1 MKQERDK
8 PLLYWMLIR
17 AFMPSVLLLLFFL
30 IFFLVV
36 LNFASRHNQELRLG
50 NQQAKLELA
59 MQNLDGFLQRIYLKE
74 LEIVNSST
82 CKQYIYMY
90 DDLTWYDR
98 YSMQKKLYQ
107 AAYELRESHHYI
119 TDAYLYIPELDKTIS
134 DKRINIL
141 TPEWLRQFVAG
152 QDVWTSQIRKLPDRL
167 VIRVFSSDGG
177 IFMGAVL
184 DEADIN
190 DVFRQVLDDE
200 KADIQLIWNPG
211 ETTENSAA
219 DLSISSQMFPLQLNY
234 FDVKSTQDQF
244 VQTVTRLSM
253 IFVICGVLNLI
264 VFIVIWYVKTYRPLH
279 LLLIDAFSHT
289 ESGDLHYRIT
299 TTPDSPFASIYA
311 SYNHMMEKMEAY
323 VENDLKRQ
331 VLVNR
336 ANLKQLQAQ
345 ISPHF
350 IYNSYYVLYRLIKKG
365 DRDISIQLAEN
376 LGQFF
381 QYITRNAEDEKRLCD
396 EVEHARSYAS
406 IQKIRFRDMLDVEI
420 DPAPEEIANVYV
432 PRLILQP
439 VLENAFKYAYE
450 TVCESMRLYLHF
462 EVQSPYQFQ
471 ILVENSGNVS
481 DDTVKMIREKLANT
495 DPRMETTALVNIHRR
510 LKIYFQQSSGLEV
523 ERSSLGGL
531 LIRMK
536 IQR

>member
-141 TPEWLRQFVAG
+141 TPEWLRQFAAG

-167 VIRVFSSDGG
+167 VIGVFSSDGG

-211 ETTENSAA
+211 ETTQNSAA

-420 DPAPEEIANVYV
+420 EPAPEEIANVYV

>member
-90 DDLTWYDR
+90 EDLTWYDR

-167 VIRVFSSDGG
+167 VIGVFSSDGG

-211 ETTENSAA
+211 ETTQNSAA

>member
-141 TPEWLRQFVAG
+141 TPEWLRQFAAG

-167 VIRVFSSDGG
+167 VIGVFSSDGG

-211 ETTENSAA
+211 ETTENSEA
-219 DLSISSQMFPLQLNY
+219 DLSISSQTFPLQLNY

>member
-141 TPEWLRQFVAG
+141 TPEWLRQFAAG

-167 VIRVFSSDGG
+167 VIGVFSSDGG

-211 ETTENSAA
+211 ETTENSEA
-219 DLSISSQMFPLQLNY
+219 DLSISSQTFPLQLNY

-331 VLVNR
+331 MLVNR

>member
-167 VIRVFSSDGG
+167 VIGVFSSDGG

-190 DVFRQVLDDE
+190 DIFRQVLDDE

-211 ETTENSAA
+211 ETTENSEA

>member
-167 VIRVFSSDGG
+167 VIGVFSSDGG

-211 ETTENSAA
+211 ETTQNSAA

-253 IFVICGVLNLI
+253 LFVICGVLNLI
-264 VFIVIWYVKTYRPLH
+264 VFIIIWYVKTYRPLH

-510 LKIYFQQSSGLEV
+510 LKIYFQPSSGLEV

>member
-167 VIRVFSSDGG
+167 VIGVFSSDGG

-211 ETTENSAA
+211 ETTENSEA

-420 DPAPEEIANVYV
+420 EPAPEEIANVYV

-510 LKIYFQQSSGLEV
+510 LRIYFQQSSGLEV

>member
-167 VIRVFSSDGG
+167 VIGVFSSDGG

-190 DVFRQVLDDE
+190 DIFRQVLDDE

-211 ETTENSAA
+211 ETTENSEA

-253 IFVICGVLNLI
+253 VFVICGVLNLI
-264 VFIVIWYVKTYRPLH
+264 VFIIIWYVKTYRPLH

>member
-167 VIRVFSSDGG
+167 VIGVFSSDGG

>member
-167 VIRVFSSDGG
+167 VIGVFSSDGG

-211 ETTENSAA
+211 ETTQNSAA

-420 DPAPEEIANVYV
+420 EPAPEEIANVYV

-510 LKIYFQQSSGLEV
+510 LRIYFQPSSGLEV

>member
-167 VIRVFSSDGG
+167 VIGVFSSDGG

-211 ETTENSAA
+211 ETTQNSAS

-253 IFVICGVLNLI
+253 LFVICGVLNLI

-420 DPAPEEIANVYV
+420 EPAPEEIANVYV

>member
-59 MQNLDGFLQRIYLKE
+59 MQNLDGFLQQIYLKE

-167 VIRVFSSDGG
+167 VIGVFSSDGG

-190 DVFRQVLDDE
+190 DIFRQVLDDE

-211 ETTENSAA
+211 ETIENSEA

-264 VFIVIWYVKTYRPLH
+264 VFIIIWYVKTYRPLH

>member
-167 VIRVFSSDGG
+167 VIGVFSSDGG

-211 ETTENSAA
+211 ETTQNSAA

-420 DPAPEEIANVYV
+420 EPAPEEIANVYV

-510 LKIYFQQSSGLEV
+510 LKIYFQPSSGLEV

>member
-1 MKQERDK
+1 M
-8 PLLYWMLIR
+8 
-17 AFMPSVLLLLFFL
+17 
-30 IFFLVV
+30 
-36 LNFASRHNQELRLG
+36 
-50 NQQAKLELA
+50 
-59 MQNLDGFLQRIYLKE
+59 
-74 LEIVNSST
+74 
-82 CKQYIYMY
+82 
-90 DDLTWYDR
+90 
-98 YSMQKKLYQ
+98 
-107 AAYELRESHHYI
+107 
-119 TDAYLYIPELDKTIS
+119 
-134 DKRINIL
+134 
-141 TPEWLRQFVAG
+141 
-152 QDVWTSQIRKLPDRL
+152 
-167 VIRVFSSDGG
+167 
-177 IFMGAVL
+177 
-184 DEADIN
+184 
-190 DVFRQVLDDE
+190 
-200 KADIQLIWNPG
+200 
-211 ETTENSAA
+211 
-219 DLSISSQMFPLQLNY
+219 
-234 FDVKSTQDQF
+234 
-244 VQTVTRLSM
+244 
-253 IFVICGVLNLI
+253 
-264 VFIVIWYVKTYRPLH
+264 
-279 LLLIDAFSHT
+279 
-289 ESGDLHYRIT
+289 
-299 TTPDSPFASIYA
+299 
-311 SYNHMMEKMEAY
+311 
-323 VENDLKRQ
+323 
-331 VLVNR
+331 
-336 ANLKQLQAQ
+336 
-345 ISPHF
+345 
-350 IYNSYYVLYRLIKKG
+350 IKKG

>member
-141 TPEWLRQFVAG
+141 TPEWLRQFAAG

-167 VIRVFSSDGG
+167 VIGVFSSDGG

-211 ETTENSAA
+211 ETTENSEA

-420 DPAPEEIANVYV
+420 EPAPEEIANVYV

>member
-167 VIRVFSSDGG
+167 VIGVFSSDGG

-211 ETTENSAA
+211 ETTQNSEA

-244 VQTVTRLSM
+244 VQIVTRLSM

-381 QYITRNAEDEKRLCD
+381 QYITRNAEDEKRLRD

>member
-167 VIRVFSSDGG
+167 VIGVFSSDGG

-211 ETTENSAA
+211 ETTENSEA

>member
-167 VIRVFSSDGG
+167 VIGVFSSDGG

-211 ETTENSAA
+211 ETTENSEA

-264 VFIVIWYVKTYRPLH
+264 VFIIIWYVKTYRPLH

-510 LKIYFQQSSGLEV
+510 LKIYFQPSSGLEV

>member
-167 VIRVFSSDGG
+167 VIGVFSSDGG

-211 ETTENSAA
+211 ETTQNSAA

-253 IFVICGVLNLI
+253 IFAICGVLNLI
-264 VFIVIWYVKTYRPLH
+264 VFIIIWYVKTYRPLH

>member
-90 DDLTWYDR
+90 EDLTWYDR

-167 VIRVFSSDGG
+167 VIGVFSSDGG

-211 ETTENSAA
+211 ETTQNSEA

-420 DPAPEEIANVYV
+420 EPAPEEIANVYV

>member
-167 VIRVFSSDGG
+167 VIGVFSSDGG

-211 ETTENSAA
+211 ETTQNSAA

-495 DPRMETTALVNIHRR
+495 DPHMETTALVNIHRR

>member
-167 VIRVFSSDGG
+167 VIGVFSSDGG

-211 ETTENSAA
+211 ETTQNSAA

-279 LLLIDAFSHT
+279 LMLIDAFSHT

-323 VENDLKRQ
+323 VENDLERQ

-420 DPAPEEIANVYV
+420 EPAPEEIANVYV

>member
-141 TPEWLRQFVAG
+141 TPEWLRQFAAG

-167 VIRVFSSDGG
+167 VIGVFSSDGG

-211 ETTENSAA
+211 ETTQNSAA

-234 FDVKSTQDQF
+234 LDVKSTQDQF

-253 IFVICGVLNLI
+253 LFVICGVLNLI
-264 VFIVIWYVKTYRPLH
+264 VFIIIWYVKTYRPLH

-420 DPAPEEIANVYV
+420 EPAPEEIANVYV

>member
-1 MKQERDK
+1 MKHERDK

-107 AAYELRESHHYI
+107 AAYELRESHHYV

-167 VIRVFSSDGG
+167 VIGVFSSDGG

>member
-167 VIRVFSSDGG
+167 VIGVFSSDGG

-211 ETTENSAA
+211 ETTQNSAA

-264 VFIVIWYVKTYRPLH
+264 VFIIIWYVKTYRPLH

-381 QYITRNAEDEKRLCD
+381 QYITRNAEDEKRLRD

-510 LKIYFQQSSGLEV
+510 LKIYFQPSSGLEV

>member
-119 TDAYLYIPELDKTIS
+119 MDVYLHIPELDKTIS

-167 VIRVFSSDGG
+167 VIGVFSSDGG

-211 ETTENSAA
+211 ETTQNSEA

-420 DPAPEEIANVYV
+420 EPAPEEIANVYV

>member
-167 VIRVFSSDGG
+167 VIGVFSSDGG

-190 DVFRQVLDDE
+190 DIFRQVLDDE

-211 ETTENSAA
+211 ETTENSEA

-510 LKIYFQQSSGLEV
+510 LKIYFQPSSGLEV

>member
-167 VIRVFSSDGG
+167 VIGVFSSDGG

-211 ETTENSAA
+211 ETTQNSAA

-350 IYNSYYVLYRLIKKG
+350 IYNSYYLLYRLIKKG

-420 DPAPEEIANVYV
+420 EPAPEEIANVYV

>member
-167 VIRVFSSDGG
+167 VIGVFSSDGG

-190 DVFRQVLDDE
+190 DVFRQVLYDE

-211 ETTENSAA
+211 ETTQNSAA

>member
-152 QDVWTSQIRKLPDRL
+152 QNVWTSQIRKLPDRL
-167 VIRVFSSDGG
+167 VIGVFSSDGG

-211 ETTENSAA
+211 ETTQNSAA

-420 DPAPEEIANVYV
+420 EPAPEEIANVYV

>member
-50 NQQAKLELA
+50 NQQAKLVLA

-167 VIRVFSSDGG
+167 VIGVFSSDGG

-211 ETTENSAA
+211 KTTQNSAA

-420 DPAPEEIANVYV
+420 EPAPEEIANVYV

>member
-98 YSMQKKLYQ
+98 YSTQKKLYQ

-167 VIRVFSSDGG
+167 VIGVFSSDGG

-211 ETTENSAA
+211 ETTQNSAA

-253 IFVICGVLNLI
+253 IFAICGVLNLI
-264 VFIVIWYVKTYRPLH
+264 VFIIIWYVKTYRPLH

>member
-141 TPEWLRQFVAG
+141 TPEWLRQFAAG

-167 VIRVFSSDGG
+167 VIGVFSSDGG

-211 ETTENSAA
+211 ETTQNSAA

-253 IFVICGVLNLI
+253 LFVICGVLNLI
-264 VFIVIWYVKTYRPLH
+264 VFIIIWYVKTYRPLH

-381 QYITRNAEDEKRLCD
+381 QYITCNTEDEKRLCD

-420 DPAPEEIANVYV
+420 EPAPEEIANVYV

>member
-1 MKQERDK
+1 
-8 PLLYWMLIR
+8 
-17 AFMPSVLLLLFFL
+17 
-30 IFFLVV
+30 
-36 LNFASRHNQELRLG
+36 
-50 NQQAKLELA
+50 
-59 MQNLDGFLQRIYLKE
+59 
-74 LEIVNSST
+74 
-82 CKQYIYMY
+82 
-90 DDLTWYDR
+90 
-98 YSMQKKLYQ
+98 
-107 AAYELRESHHYI
+107 
-119 TDAYLYIPELDKTIS
+119 
-134 DKRINIL
+134 
-141 TPEWLRQFVAG
+141 
-152 QDVWTSQIRKLPDRL
+152 
-167 VIRVFSSDGG
+167 
-177 IFMGAVL
+177 MGAVL

>member
-167 VIRVFSSDGG
+167 VIGVFSSDGG

-211 ETTENSAA
+211 ETTQNSAA
-219 DLSISSQMFPLQLNY
+219 DLSIRSQMFPLQLNY

-244 VQTVTRLSM
+244 VQTVTRLSV

-510 LKIYFQQSSGLEV
+510 LKIYFQPSSGLEV